1 MAFTEP
7 VARPLED
14 LVGRYAR
21 THGPFV
27 AVDVARRFGA
37 PVERV
42 AGALAALEGEE
53 RVVIGEFRPEGV
65 SREFCEV
72 DVLRQLRRR
81 SLAALRREVEP
92 VEQQAFARFL
102 PAWHNIPADHRGAEA
117 LVESLGMLSGAALV
131 ASTIEADVLPARVRA
146 FRPTMLDELLTAG
159 ELVWIGA
166 GAVGARDGRI
176 RLCFVDQLAL
186 LSPGWE
192 LRDRPE
198 GVLHDALRELLAARG
213 ASFWSQLRG
222 AAPGSQ
228 DPEILAALWD
238 LVWAGEVTN
247 DSLAPLRAVLGG
259 AKVAS
264 KSATSRRT
272 SRPRPGRLNRIG
284 PPAGQGRWSLVAPL
298 LAPAAHP
305 TEASHAQALQM
316 VERYGVV
323 TREAVLAEGIAGGFT
338 SVYGVLKVLEE
349 RGQVRRGY
357 FVDGLGAAQFAV
369 PGAVDRL
376 RAARETPDPLLHPE
390 DVPDPIVLAT
400 TDPAQ
405 PYGGALD
412 WPDTPGRPARN
423 VSSLTVL
430 RAGEPLVWFDKR
442 GHHLVTF
449 PNALIDTSWTQALQL
464 LVQDGRLKS
473 LEIRKV
479 NGDTLTGA
487 DAPEGFV
494 ELLRAAGFA
503 DGYRG
508 MTFRG

>member
-1 MAFTEP
+1 
-7 VARPLED
+7 
-14 LVGRYAR
+14 
-21 THGPFV
+21 
-27 AVDVARRFGA
+27 
-37 PVERV
+37 
-42 AGALAALEGEE
+42 
-53 RVVIGEFRPEGV
+53 
-65 SREFCEV
+65 
-72 DVLRQLRRR
+72 
-81 SLAALRREVEP
+81 
-92 VEQQAFARFL
+92 
-102 PAWHNIPADHRGAEA
+102 
-117 LVESLGMLSGAALV
+117 
-131 ASTIEADVLPARVRA
+131 
-146 FRPTMLDELLTAG
+146 
-159 ELVWIGA
+159 
-166 GAVGARDGRI
+166 
-176 RLCFVDQLAL
+176 
-186 LSPGWE
+186 
-192 LRDRPE
+192 
-198 GVLHDALRELLAARG
+198 
-213 ASFWSQLRG
+213 
-222 AAPGSQ
+222 
-228 DPEILAALWD
+228 
-238 LVWAGEVTN
+238 
-247 DSLAPLRAVLGG
+247 
-259 AKVAS
+259 
-264 KSATSRRT
+264 
-272 SRPRPGRLNRIG
+272 
-284 PPAGQGRWSLVAPL
+284 
-298 LAPAAHP
+298 
-305 TEASHAQALQM
+305 M

-338 SVYGVLKVLEE
+338 SVYGILKVLEE

-405 PYGGALD
+405 PYGGALN

-479 NGDTLTGA
+479 NGDTLTGG

-508 MTFRG
+508 MTFRR